1 VARLQA
7 ITTPDPVAYAAEL
20 ITDAVARAMAARGRF
35 LMVLS
40 GGGTPVPLYR
50 RLAELPGIPWR
61 RIHVFW
67 ADERFVPA
75 DHAESNQRA
84 VRESLLERVAIPT
97 EQVHPWPILETP
109 AASAAAYAGEL
120 ARAAGDPP
128 EFDFTLL
135 GLGGDCHTASLFPG
149 TGAHLASG
157 LTVASRPPSVGQDRL
172 SLTASALGR
181 SRTTVFLVTGHEKRA
196 ALAGLLAENG
206 DSDACPA
213 RAIEARE
220 RLLVLTDQPLPPG

>member
-1 VARLQA
+1 VARLEA

-20 ITDAVARAMAARGRF
+20 ITDAAARAVAARGRF

-61 RIHVFW
+61 QVHVFW
-67 ADERFVPA
+67 GDERFVPSDDA
-75 DHAESNQRA
+75 QSNQRS
-84 VRESLLERVAIPT
+84 VRDSLLSHVAIPA
-97 EQVHPWPILETP
+97 EQVHPWPILDSPT
-109 AASAAAYAGEL
+109 ASAAAYAAEL
-120 ARAAGDPP
+120 TRAAGDPP

-135 GLGGDCHTASLFPG
+135 GLGADCHTASLFPG
-149 TGAHLASG
+149 TGAHLAAG
-157 LTVASRPPSVGQDRL
+157 LTVASRPPSVDQDRL
-172 SLTASALGR
+172 SLTAGALGR
-181 SRTTVFLVTGHEKRA
+181 SRTTMFLVTGCEKRA

-206 DSDACPA
+206 DQDTCPA

-220 RLLVLTDQPLPPG
+220 RLLLLTDQPLPPG